1 MSDEEMT
8 AFIKETFCVDS
19 TYKAAD
25 LFAAAELPPSWQT
38 VCTKLGLSTT
48 RGTELQNALLRATRD
63 ATGKGGKRKRASDE
77 LPTDE
82 SGRPLVYGQSVL
94 DGVSAVTPMVQRPK
108 TATE

>member
-1 MSDEEMT
+1 MARAGMSDEEMT

-48 RGTELQNALLRATRD
+48 RG
-63 ATGKGGKRKRASDE
+63 S
-77 LPTDE
+77 
-82 SGRPLVYGQSVL
+82 
-94 DGVSAVTPMVQRPK
+94 
-108 TATE
+108 

>member
-1 MSDEEMT
+1 MARAGMSDEEIT

-48 RGTELQNALLRATRD
+48 RGTELLQNALLRATRD
-63 ATGKGGKRKRASDE
+63 ATGKGAHEVPVEKVNGGIARRVRGSMVVYEAE
-77 LPTDE
+77 TD
-82 SGRPLVYGQSVL
+82 
-94 DGVSAVTPMVQRPK
+94 DA
-108 TATE
+108 